1 MKYSM
6 FVGRWQGV
14 HDGHKWLFDQQLK
27 KGKNILICI
36 RDCPLD
42 DPDEENKYI
51 PEEIMGH
58 LSEEY
63 REEILEG
70 RVKLMIIPDI
80 ESINYGREV
89 GYEIIEHKPPEHIKN
104 IHGRELRKNEEVG
117 FR

>member
-6 FVGRWQGV
+6 FVGRWQGLPEG
-14 HDGHKWLFDQQLK
+14 DRWLFDQQLK

-42 DPDEENKYI
+42 DPDEENEFI
-51 PEEIMGH
+51 AEEIMGH

-63 REEILEG
+63 RDEILEG
-70 RVKLMIIPDI
+70 KVKVMIIPDV

-89 GYEIIEHKPPEHIKN
+89 GYEIIEHKPPEEIRN
-104 IHGRELRKNEEVG
+104 IHGRELRRNEN
-117 FR
+117 